1 MNIKVLEMSC
11 CSGGKLQAITEE
23 TIKELGINVN
33 IEIIG
38 DMQKM
43 MALGVMRT
51 PAHII
56 DDEVGNVYMGLNYK
70 DDYITVVLKK
80 VVENKLDEYQSVFS
94 GKC

>member
-11 CSGGKLQAITEE
+11 CSGGKLQAITQE
-23 TIKELGINVN
+23 TIKELGIEVN

-51 PAHII
+51 PALII
-56 DDEVGNVYMGLNYK
+56 DDK
-70 DDYITVVLKK
+70 VVLQGRIPKK
-80 VVENKLDEYQSVFS
+80 DELKKILQ
-94 GKC
+94 K